1 MTPRT
6 RSQLLVLV
14 SLLTFF
20 LPHYSESQF
29 KPLVPPIIQGFAC
42 NNTSTFYPCQ
52 AYAFYRAAPPNS
64 LDLASIGDL
73 FSLSRLMISKPSN
86 ITDPSAP
93 LIPNQP
99 LFVPL
104 TCSCNTINSSLSISS
119 ANLNYT
125 IKSGDTFWSVSTVSF
140 QNLTTYPSVEVVN
153 PTLVPAKLQIGEN
166 AIFPIFCKCTDHKE
180 ITNSLV
186 SYVFQPS
193 DNLSRVASLFGV
205 TVKSIVDVNGNDV
218 KPLDTIF
225 IPVNRLPIL
234 RQGNSNS
241 SSNSSSRPPS
251 SPPSGKVERKGL
263 TIGLV
268 VGIGVCLGLLVLVF
282 GVLVY
287 REKKGFGKWRDEE
300 KRRREVYDDVEG
312 RGKGTKEIEANLMA
326 DVSECLDK
334 YRVFKMEELKEA
346 TNGFE
351 DECLIEGSVYKGK
364 ICGVDYAIKK
374 MKWNARE
381 ELKILQK
388 VNHGNLVQLEGF
400 CIDSKD
406 ANCYLVYEF
415 IENGSLHSWLHT
427 NKGKDLSWKTRV
439 RIAIDVAN
447 GLQYIHEH
455 TRPRVVHKDIK
466 ATNILLDSNMRAKI
480 ANFGLAKSGCN
491 AITMHIVGTQGYIAP
506 EYMADGIVSTKMD
519 VFAFGVVLLEL
530 VSGKEATD
538 EEGNALWEEAEEIM
552 IEGGEG
558 SSSCVGKLRSW
569 VDEALME
576 ESYPIESIINV
587 MNVAAA
593 CVNIDPEKRPSM
605 MDVVYALC
613 RPSDHDQLFL
623 HVSEDGHGLSN
634 SKVTVR

>member
-1 MTPRT
+1 MTSNKTT
-6 RSQLLVLV
+6 RSLLIF
-14 SLLTFF
+14 SFLLFF
-20 LPHYSESQF
+20 LPHSESQF
-29 KPLVPPIIQGFAC
+29 KPLNPPVIQGFTC
-42 NNTSTFYPCQ
+42 NPNQTTTIYPCQ
-52 AYAFYRAAPPNS
+52 AYALYRAAPPNS

-73 FSLSRLMISKPSN
+73 FSVSRLMISKPSN
-86 ITDPSAP
+86 ISDPSAA
-93 LIPNQP
+93 LTPNQP

-104 TCSCNTINSSLSISS
+104 TCSCNTINSTFSISS
-119 ANLNYT
+119 ANMNYT
-125 IKSGDTFWSVSTVSF
+125 IKSGDTFWSVSTVNF

-153 PTLVPAKLQIGEN
+153 PTLVPSKLEIGGN
-166 AIFPIFCKCTDHKE
+166 VVFPIFCKCPDQTEKE
-180 ITNSLV
+180 TNQISSFV

-193 DNLSRVASLFGV
+193 DNLTRVASTFGV
-205 TVKSIVDVNGNDV
+205 TLKSILDVNGNDV

-225 IPVNRLPIL
+225 IPVNKLPIL

-241 SSNSSSRPPS
+241 SLNS
-251 SPPSGKVERKGL
+251 SPPASSSSSTRKERKGL

-282 GVLVY
+282 GVWVY
-287 REKKGFGKWRDEE
+287 REKRFGKGMEEE
-300 KRRREVYDDVEG
+300 KWRREVYNMEG
-312 RGKGTKEIEANLMA
+312 GGKGMKEMEENLMA

-351 DECLIEGSVYKGK
+351 EECVIEGSVYKGK
-364 ICGVDYAIKK
+364 IGGVEYAIKK

-388 VNHGNLVQLEGF
+388 VIHSLHFQITVLLEGF
-400 CIDSKD
+400 CIDSED

-427 NKGKDLSWKTRV
+427 KRRKDLTWKTRV

-466 ATNILLDSNMRAKI
+466 STNILLDSQMRAKI

-538 EEGNALWEEAEEIM
+538 EEGNVLWEEADEIAM
-552 IEGGEG
+552 DGN
-558 SSSCVGKLRSW
+558 VRSW
-569 VDEALME
+569 VDETLMKE
-576 ESYPIESIINV
+576 EELCPIESIVNV
-587 MNVAAA
+587 MTVAAA
-593 CVNIDPEKRPSM
+593 CVNIDPAKRPSM

-613 RPSDHDQLFL
+613 RSDELFFD
-623 HVSEDGHGLSN
+623 VAEDGAGLSN